1 METDKGTV
9 CVTGG
14 TGYLALWMI
23 TRLLEQGYSVRATVR
38 PDPDGKR
45 DISFL
50 TNLAKA
56 PQSLQIFHADLGDPE
71 SFVPAIQGCVG
82 VFHMAAAIDFHGREP
97 EDVVAERAVRGA
109 IGILKACSS
118 SGTVRRVV
126 YTSSSAAVHGN
137 TTGAE
142 TMDEG
147 FWTDVEMI
155 RGLKTPEGPY
165 MVSKTL
171 AEKAVLDFGARM
183 GLDVVVVVPSFMIGP
198 FLCPKLPASIGIAL
212 AMVLGDTNPY
222 KNVCLSKT
230 SMVHPDDVV
239 RAHIYLFEH
248 PQAKG
253 RFICSS
259 DVITVEETA
268 ELLSLKLPELPLPSS
283 SALKE
288 IKGYPMPCLSSK
300 KLLDIGF
307 EFKHGLEDMFDGAIR
322 SCKENGYL

>member
-1 METDKGTV
+1 MESDKGMV

-14 TGYLALWMI
+14 TGYLATWTIM
-23 TRLLEQGYSVRATVR
+23 RLLEKGYSVRATVR
-38 PDPDGKR
+38 PDPDRKR

-50 TNLAKA
+50 TNLAKG
-56 PQSLQIFHADLGDPE
+56 PQSLQIFHADLSDPE
-71 SFVPAIQGCVG
+71 SFAPAIEGCVG
-82 VFHMAAAIDFHGREP
+82 VFHMAATIDFHGREP
-97 EDVVAERAVRGA
+97 EAILTERAVRGA
-109 IGILKACSS
+109 VGILKACSS
-118 SGTVRRVV
+118 AGTVRRVV

-137 TTGAE
+137 ATSAE

-147 FWTDVEMI
+147 FWTDVEMV
-155 RGLKTPEGPY
+155 RRLKTAEGPY

-171 AEKAVLDFGARM
+171 AEKAVLDAGARM

-212 AMVLGDTNPY
+212 AMVLGDANPY

-230 SMVHPDDVV
+230 SVVHPDDVA

-248 PQAKG
+248 LPAKG

-259 DVITVEETA
+259 DVITLEETA
-268 ELLSLKLPELPLPSS
+268 ELLSQRFPELPVPSP

-288 IKGYPMPCLSSK
+288 IRGYSMPRLSSR

-307 EFKHGLEDMFDGAIR
+307 EFKHRPEDMLDGAVR
-322 SCKENGYL
+322 SCRENGYV